1 MQCITGV
8 TREWGALPGQSV
20 CLLSTDHVQGLTPD
34 WGAPDLGERL
44 FGLRAVTSSLPSRVL
59 LTWMT
64 VPPDTPSTPTVT
76 GRAVSSSAP
85 GTWTTCECAVW
96 GVWAQT
102 AARLLA
108 WACLASRADGR
119 LVFHTLSSWITDPQ
133 MSTVTCVVVS
143 LSVVAQVPIHTRAT
157 LHAPSVTPRSHQWA
171 KLVVGSRGPGQ
182 FGTSG
187 IPACPRAGDGGTGR

>member
-1 MQCITGV
+1 M
-8 TREWGALPGQSV
+8 L
-20 CLLSTDHVQGLTPD
+20 
-34 WGAPDLGERL
+34 
-44 FGLRAVTSSLPSRVL
+44 
-59 LTWMT
+59 
-64 VPPDTPSTPTVT
+64 
-76 GRAVSSSAP
+76 
-85 GTWTTCECAVW
+85 

-119 LVFHTLSSWITDPQ
+119 LVFHTLSTWITDPQ

-143 LSVVAQVPIHTRAT
+143 LSVVAQVPIHTSAT
-157 LHAPSVTPRSHQWA
+157 LRAPSVTPRSHQWA

-187 IPACPRAGDGGTGR
+187 IPACPRAGGGGTGR